1 MTDEELELLA
11 KFIELISK
19 GSGNKYTSPLTIFN
33 PCCYACHNTPR

>member
-19 GSGNKYTSPLTIFN
+19 GLSTKCRNALFSPCF
-33 PCCYACHNTPR
+33 